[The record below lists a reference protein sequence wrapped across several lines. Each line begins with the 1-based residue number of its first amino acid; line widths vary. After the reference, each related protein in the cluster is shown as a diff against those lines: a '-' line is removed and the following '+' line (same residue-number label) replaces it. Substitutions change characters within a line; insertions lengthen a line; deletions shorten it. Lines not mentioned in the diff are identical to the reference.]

1 MKSCNHECG
10 AVQFDCGVLIDI
22 VRIKNVLII
31 LFSSL
36 TGNRGKVRRRCV
48 VLVHK
53 NRSFS

>member
-1 MKSCNHECG
+1 MRCG